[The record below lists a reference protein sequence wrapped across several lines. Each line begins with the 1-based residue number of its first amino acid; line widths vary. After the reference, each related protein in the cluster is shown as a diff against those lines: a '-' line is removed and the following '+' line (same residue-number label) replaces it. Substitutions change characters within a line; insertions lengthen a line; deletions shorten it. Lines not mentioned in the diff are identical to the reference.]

1 MDTLSHSLTLSLLHL
16 FTPHQPK
23 EAPMPD
29 YKHIALKTVNDVCV
43 VHLLDTRIVDD
54 VSIHELG
61 SELFSLVEHGGHTKL
76 LLNFSSVEFL
86 SSAALGKLIMLHK
99 KLSMRGGA
107 MKFSNI
113 TRDIREL
120 FTIMNLGRLFDIRDK
135 ESEAISAF

>member
-1 MDTLSHSLTLSLLHL
+1 
-16 FTPHQPK
+16 
-23 EAPMPD
+23 MPD

-61 SELFSLVEHGGHTKL
+61 SELFTLVEQGGHTKL
-76 LLNFSSVEFL
+76 LLNFSTVEFL

-99 KLSMRGGA
+99 KLSTRGGI

-120 FTIMNLGRLFDIRDK
+120 FTIMNLGRIFDIRDK
-135 ESEAISAF
+135 ESEAIAAF